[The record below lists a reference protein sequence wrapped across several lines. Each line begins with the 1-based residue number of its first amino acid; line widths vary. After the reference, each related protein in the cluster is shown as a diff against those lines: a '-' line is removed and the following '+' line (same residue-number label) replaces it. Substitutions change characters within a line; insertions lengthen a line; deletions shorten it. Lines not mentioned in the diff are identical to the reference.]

1 MKINVIIPCYNEQ
14 NYIELVVNR
23 VQENINIEKDKI
35 LVVDD
40 CSTDRTAEKLINL
53 TKKFNNIVVIKNI
66 TNLGKGSCIK
76 KALEHIDECD
86 VVIIQDADLEYNPKD
101 YNKLISP
108 FKEFNADIV
117 FGTRYRGNN
126 VRRISYFWHTI
137 ANNFLTFLVNILN
150 NTNLTD
156 METGFKLFK
165 KEVIKNININEKTF
179 GFEPE
184 VTIKAI
190 KNKNSI
196 FEVGISYNPRGYAEG
211 KKIKFF
217 DAIKAIYCI
226 FKYSLF
232 KSN

>member
-137 ANNFLTFLVNILN
+137 ANNFLTLLVNILN

-165 KEVIKNININEKTF
+165 RKVIDSIQLKENGF
-179 GFEPE
+179 GIEPE
-184 VTIKAI
+184 ITIKLA
-190 KNKNSI
+190 KKK
-196 FEVGISYNPRGYAEG
+196 FKFYEVPISYNGRSYEEG
-211 KKIKFF
+211 KKIKLK
-217 DAIKAIYCI
+217 DAFRAVYCI
-226 FKYSLF
+226 FKYKF
-232 KSN
+232 FN